1 MRVFGGWSWIEGRPW
16 QPVQYGVTKKRD
28 VAMRRQAIPETE
40 RGLRQTERI
49 TGHRLQHRHLG
60 LAMTPAATADLN

>member
-16 QPVQYGVTKKRD
+16 QTVQYGVTKKRD